1 MHMLLL
7 RSVSL
12 YDCARDVWVT
22 PRGDIPTE
30 ILKNATGFVELH
42 DAQIGYCKA
51 IKGITGD
58 DLTIVAILL
67 VLVLFAPD
75 GPHVIERELVSNIQ
89 VGLV

>member
-12 YDCARDVWVT
+12 YDCVRDVWVT

-30 ILKNATGFVELH
+30 ILMNATGYVQLH
-42 DAQIGYCKA
+42 DDHIGYCKS
-51 IKGITGD
+51 IKSIIGD
-58 DLTIVAILL
+58 DLTIVVILL

-75 GPHVIERELVSNIQ
+75 GPHIIARELVSNIQ
-89 VGLV
+89 VGN